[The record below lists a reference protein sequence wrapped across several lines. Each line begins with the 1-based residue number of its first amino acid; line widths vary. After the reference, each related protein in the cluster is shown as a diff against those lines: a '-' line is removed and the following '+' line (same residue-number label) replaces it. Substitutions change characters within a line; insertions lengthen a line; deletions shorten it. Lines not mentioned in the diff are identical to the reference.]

1 MKMKFLA
8 VAALAIALVVGFG
21 VASAFADGGCKG
33 KGGHG
38 LDDKF
43 YMKAKMALSH
53 EDDLGLSDD
62 QVKKIKDLKHKIKKD
77 VIRADA
83 DVEIIIVDIE
93 SAMWEDTI
101 DIEAVNKLLDKKY
114 DIMKGK
120 AKEIVAACSEL
131 KEILTKEQKDKMKAM
146 MKEHKKAMMCCP
158 MMKEGKC
165 PMMKGKMMG
174 KM

>member
-8 VAALAIALVVGFG
+8 VAALAIALVVGIG
-21 VASAFADGGCKG
+21 VASAFADGGYKG

-53 EDDLGLSDD
+53 QDDLGLSDD

-93 SAMWEDTI
+93 SAMWEDMI

-120 AKEIVAACSEL
+120 AKEIVAACAEL
-131 KEILTKEQKDKMKAM
+131 KEILTKEQKEKMKAM